1 MFFYTGTK
9 FPPWRGSIFI
19 GAMAGRNLT
28 RLVVQEGRVAV
39 EERLMNR
46 QAGRIRLVAQSSD
59 GFIYVGN
66 DDGQLLRLRPA
77 D

>member
-1 MFFYTGTK
+1 
-9 FPPWRGSIFI
+9 
-19 GAMAGRNLT
+19 MAGRNLT
-28 RLVVQEGRVAV
+28 RLVVRDGRVVV

-46 QAGRIRLVAQSSD
+46 QMGRIRLVAQSKD

-77 D
+77 E